1 MSITS
6 HLESAEE
13 SIRQALINAL
23 AEGEEFYLTEL
34 FQAYQVVK
42 DLSKKQ
48 ANSIRFTD
56 NRDTYYNR
64 NSEFNFNLSSDYLDR
79 PGGDLDAMD
88 DIISFGGDTM
98 IPAAGPVHV
107 PGGMGNDVI
116 SFGDYKSRD
125 D

>member
-64 NSEFNFNLSSDYLDR
+64 NSEFNFNLTSDYLDR
-79 PGGDLDAMD
+79 PGGDLDSMD
-88 DIISFGGDTM
+88 DFLPYD
-98 IPAAGPVHV
+98 AAGSHI
-107 PGGMGNDVI
+107 PGGLSDDVI
-116 SFGDYKSRD
+116 SFGDYKSRED
-125 D
+125 F